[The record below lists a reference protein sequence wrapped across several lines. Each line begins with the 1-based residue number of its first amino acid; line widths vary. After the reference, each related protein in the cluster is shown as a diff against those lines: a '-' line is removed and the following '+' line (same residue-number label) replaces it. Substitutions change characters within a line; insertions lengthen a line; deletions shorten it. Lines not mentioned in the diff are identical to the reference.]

1 MNKPESWRL
10 ILMFLALAFGL
21 IFTIPNFYGEAPAIQ
36 VSPGKSLIKINSEM
50 TSELEKKMDANGI
63 QFNQT
68 NFSETIGGNTLKIR
82 FSSTEEQLRA
92 KSFLE
97 EELNSKEENYVVALN
112 LISNVPN
119 WLANINAF
127 PMYLGLDLRGGVH
140 FLLEVDQQ
148 SAILTKLD
156 SIVNESR
163 STLRKKRIR
172 YTNFKLEKETISIT
186 FKTKEASFIL
196 HLKYKVPK

>member
-1 MNKPESWRL
+1 
-10 ILMFLALAFGL
+10 MFLAIAFGL

-36 VSPGKSLIKINSEM
+36 VSPGKSLIKINPEM
-50 TSELEKKMDANGI
+50 ISELEKKMNANGI
-63 QFNQT
+63 EFNQT

-148 SAILTKLD
+148 SAISTKLD
-156 SIVNESR
+156 SIANE
-163 STLRKKRIR
+163 
-172 YTNFKLEKETISIT
+172 
-186 FKTKEASFIL
+186 
-196 HLKYKVPK
+196 